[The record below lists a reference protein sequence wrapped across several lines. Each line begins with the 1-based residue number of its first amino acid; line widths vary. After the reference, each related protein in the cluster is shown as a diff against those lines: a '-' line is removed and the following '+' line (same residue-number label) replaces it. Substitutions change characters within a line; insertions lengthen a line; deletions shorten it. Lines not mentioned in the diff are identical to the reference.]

1 VRISLLAIGVSFAFL
16 ILNVLLLLAVL
27 AMNRRTGTGSG
38 SDPTPRREKKD
49 PAWDRLD
56 PNIVLSCEFEYAR
69 ISASESMEQRHTM
82 VNFYLLAAGVMASG
96 AVVVLAQGQSIPD
109 TLATLLLWALCS
121 VGWLHFLSIIRLRQ
135 AWHDSARAMNCIK
148 EFYIQHVQDLK
159 GEVLRD
165 AFRWQAHTLPRP
177 DKPWTVFFYS
187 AMVVGLLN
195 SAAYVLGGVLLGMPH
210 AKFVPPL
217 LLGILLVFGVVFFA
231 FHAWLY
237 FAFLKPPPSAEP
249 GDGVS
254 GGDG

>member
-1 VRISLLAIGVSFAFL
+1 MRISLLAIGVSFAFL
-16 ILNVLLLLAVL
+16 VLNVLILLVVL
-27 AMNRRTGTGSG
+27 AMNRRTGPR
-38 SDPTPRREKKD
+38 SDQARPPEKKD
-49 PAWDRLD
+49 AAWDRLD
-56 PNIVLSCEFEYAR
+56 PNVVLSCEFEYAR

-96 AVVVLAQGQSIPD
+96 AVVVLAQGQSIPGA
-109 TLATLLLWALCS
+109 LATLLLWALCS

-148 EFYIQHVQDLK
+148 EFYIQHAQDLN

-187 AMVVGLLN
+187 AMVVSLLN
-195 SAAYVLGGVLLGMPH
+195 SAAYVLGGVLLGMPD
-210 AKFVPPL
+210 AKLVPPL

-237 FAFLKPPPSAEP
+237 FAFLKLPPCAEP
-249 GDGVS
+249 KDRVS
-254 GGDG
+254 GGNE